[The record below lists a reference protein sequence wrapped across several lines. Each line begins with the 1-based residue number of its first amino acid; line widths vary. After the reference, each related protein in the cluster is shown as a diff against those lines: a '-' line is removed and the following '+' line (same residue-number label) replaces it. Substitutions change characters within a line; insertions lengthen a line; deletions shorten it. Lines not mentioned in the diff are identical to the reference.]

1 MNDFN
6 MLLLYSAVSGVRRY
20 IWYTCTDTKNGSIYE
35 LNFTERNLVIEQIIE
50 KMDLW
55 QADLK

>member
-6 MLLLYSAVSGVRRY
+6 ILLLYSAVSGIRRY
-20 IWYTCTDTKNGSIYE
+20 IRYTDTQNESIYE
-35 LNFTERNLVIEQIIE
+35 LNFMERNLVIEQIIE

>member
-1 MNDFN
+1 M
-6 MLLLYSAVSGVRRY
+6 LYSAVSGIRRY
-20 IWYTCTDTKNGSIYE
+20 IWYTDTENGSIYE